1 MKEIK
6 QDLKKSGIYCIIN
19 IESGKRY
26 IGSSLNVYQ
35 RLLCHRSLLRNQ
47 KHENRKL
54 QSAWNKHKEELFDY
68 YILEFCDKENLINRE
83 QFYIDTLNPEYNL
96 ILKVERV
103 EMSQESKKLMSES
116 RKRGII
122 NGTVTFKTKKL
133 YKYDLDGNFI
143 CEYSDFKSATE
154 DCKLS
159 TSQITRVLTGQYK
172 RSRNFMW
179 RREFSEKIEPFKKSY
194 HDMSI
199 LGKKVELM
207 NIETNE
213 IDYKFK
219 SIAECAR
226 FFNVF
231 TPVIFESIRKNR
243 IFKKKYKIIKL

>member
-26 IGSSLNVYQ
+26 IGSSLNIYQ
-35 RLLCHRSLLRNQ
+35 RLLSHRSNLRGN

-54 QSAWNKHKEELFDY
+54 QSAWNRHKEELFDY

-103 EMSQESKKLMSES
+103 EMSQESRKLMSES
-116 RKRGII
+116 RKTGII

-143 CEYSDFKSATE
+143 CEYNDFKSATE

-179 RREFSEKIEPFKKSY
+179 TREYKDKIEPFKKAY
-194 HDMSI
+194 HDMSMI
-199 LGKKVELM
+199 GVRVNVL
-207 NIETNE
+207 NIETKN
-213 IDYKFK
+213 IDFSFN
-219 SIAECAR
+219 SIKECAK
-226 FFNVF
+226 FFN
-231 TPVIFESIRKNR
+231 TYASSISDSIIKNR
-243 IFKKKYKIIKL
+243 LFRKKYRIIKL